1 MVVNGLVCAGA
12 SPPSATYKQHL
23 RYNINDHYTTKSI
36 NDHYTTKNITRPK
49 QLKPLL
55 LYINVLFFTTPHSI
69 TI

>member
-36 NDHYTTKNITRPK
+36 NDHYTI
-49 QLKPLL
+49 
-55 LYINVLFFTTPHSI
+55 
-69 TI
+69 

>member
-23 RYNINDHYTTKSI
+23 RYNINDHYTTK
-36 NDHYTTKNITRPK
+36 NITRPK

-55 LYINVLFFTTPHSI
+55 LYINVLFFQTPHSI

>member
-1 MVVNGLVCAGA
+1 MVVNGWGCAGA

-36 NDHYTTKNITRPK
+36 TRPK

-55 LYINVLFFTTPHSI
+55 LYINVLFFPTPHSI

>member
-23 RYNINDHYTTKSI
+23 RYNIND
-36 NDHYTTKNITRPK
+36 NYTTKNITRPK

-55 LYINVLFFTTPHSI
+55 LYINVLFFSTPHSI
-69 TI
+69 II